1 MPKQIKSIHRQILD
15 ASKKEPKPIIAR
27 MVKLQEECG
36 ELAVAVLKK
45 EGWKGLGKDT
55 KDTNHDNILEEGCDV
70 MIIVMSVLAKYKFTE
85 EQINDKLQ
93 AKLNKWMKLINSVK

>member
-1 MPKQIKSIHRQILD
+1 MQKQVKSIHQQILD
-15 ASKKEPKPIIAR
+15 TSKKGPKPIMAR

-45 EGWKGLGKDT
+45 EGWKGMGKDNPES
-55 KDTNHDNILEEGCDV
+55 NHENILEEGCDV

-85 EQINDKLQ
+85 GQIEEKLQ
-93 AKLNKWMKLINSVK
+93 QKLDKWMQTINNKK

>member
-1 MPKQIKSIHRQILD
+1 MSKQVKSIHQQILE
-15 ASKKEPKPIIAR
+15 ASKKEPKPIMAR

-45 EGWKGLGKDT
+45 EAWKGLGKDT
-55 KDTNHDNILEEGCDV
+55 PTSNHENILEEGCDV

-85 EQINDKLQ
+85 EQIEDKLQ
-93 AKLNKWMKLINSVK
+93 QKLDKWMKTINRK

>member
-1 MPKQIKSIHRQILD
+1 M
-15 ASKKEPKPIIAR
+15 AR

-45 EGWKGLGKDT
+45 EGWPGMGKDNE
-55 KDTNHDNILEEGCDV
+55 DTNHENILEEGCDV

-85 EQINDKLQ
+85 EQIDEKLQ
-93 AKLNKWMKLINSVK
+93 QKLDKWMKLINSSK

>member
-1 MPKQIKSIHRQILD
+1 MPKQVKSIHQQILD
-15 ASKKEPKPIIAR
+15 TSKKEPKPIMAR

-45 EGWKGLGKDT
+45 EGWKGMGKDNPES
-55 KDTNHDNILEEGCDV
+55 NHENILEEGCDV

-85 EQINDKLQ
+85 EQIEEKLQ
-93 AKLNKWMKLINSVK
+93 QKLDKWMQTINNKK

>member
-1 MPKQIKSIHRQILD
+1 MSKQVKSIHKKILR

-36 ELAVAVLKK
+36 ELAVAILKK

-55 KDTNHDNILEEGCDV
+55 PATNHDNILEEGCDI
-70 MIIVMSVLAKYKFTE
+70 MIIVMSIIANYKFSE
-85 EQINDKLQ
+85 DQMNRKLQ
-93 AKLNKWMKLINSVK
+93 QKLDKWMKVINSK

>member
-1 MPKQIKSIHRQILD
+1 MQKQVKSIHQQILD
-15 ASKKEPKPIIAR
+15 ASKKEPKPIMAR

-45 EGWKGLGKDT
+45 EGWKGMGKDNPES
-55 KDTNHDNILEEGCDV
+55 NHENILEEGCDV

-85 EQINDKLQ
+85 EQIEEKLQ
-93 AKLNKWMKLINSVK
+93 QKLDKWMKLINNKK